1 MKGILRR
8 TVDDE
13 KWNAVKIRI
22 LTASVIGIAIALAV
36 GIIVAAVVLNKKL
49 THDRQMS
56 NARAGMIEDE
66 LLQLFVT
73 SNMTQVVESSGTFV
87 LEFINDLIPSNYNLM
102 QGTYRVLRTEV
113 NDAIDVRTLAITFP
127 QEMMLLVP
135 SEIPT
140 VLDIYTYSYTPEVIH
155 YFTTRAFADDRA
167 YIMLNNTGALA
178 LGFPCVL
185 NNTCT
190 ITPNAGDTFGFSSG
204 PMFNTPNLLFMYYP
218 SLEFSFRVTPW
229 SAISGTIWE
238 PQGELK
244 INLGFVFKTPT

>member
-1 MKGILRR
+1 MKGLLRR

-22 LTASVIGIAIALAV
+22 LTASVIGVIVALAV
-36 GIIVAAVVLNKKL
+36 GIIVASVVLNNKL
-49 THDRQMS
+49 THDRQMA
-56 NARAGMIEDE
+56 NARAAMIEDE
-66 LLQLFVT
+66 LLQLFVV
-73 SNMTQVVESSGTFV
+73 SNATEVVESSGTFV
-87 LEFINDLIPSNYNLM
+87 LEFINNFIPSNYDIM

-113 NDAIDVRTLAITFP
+113 NDVVDIRTLAITFP
-127 QEMMLLVP
+127 QEMLLLVP
-135 SEIPT
+135 SETPT
-140 VLDIYTYSYTPEVIH
+140 VLDVYTYSYTPEVIH
-155 YFTTRAFADDRA
+155 YFTTRAFEDDRA
-167 YIMLNNTGALA
+167 YVMLNNTGALA

-190 ITPNAGDTFGFSSG
+190 ITANGG
-204 PMFNTPNLLFMYYP
+204 PMGNTPNLLFMYYP